1 MPNER
6 FWNRLLQAVA
16 DDNVI
21 PIIGN
26 RLLADGEQSFHKTVA
41 EKLLEVNGLDTS
53 QVPWRRGRE
62 IHDAVY
68 TIKAARPVNDSD
80 LYGDVAEAIQSVSAD
95 FSNQLPPA
103 LSQFATI
110 AGFRL
115 IVYLGSDNL
124 LARALS
130 GRAQV
135 NEIVHAPN
143 LPLSEK
149 IDLDPAWKN
158 HPGEVN
164 LLYLFGKARSNFFA
178 IHEED
183 ILEYAHNLMSGGQGV
198 PVRFLDEMRS
208 RNLLLIG
215 CCFPDW
221 LSRFFIRLFS
231 KDRLSSKRKH
241 EWYIDDSQGSPDL
254 TVFLSTFS
262 RDTDLVLD
270 TPPSAFIEELHNRWQ
285 AQYGGV
291 QSPPVIPGSPP
302 AKGALFF
309 ISYSRQTDSPAVQR
323 LYEKLRELG
332 AEEGDIW
339 FDRKTIEPGNDY
351 QMTIITGIDRCRYF
365 LPVISDA
372 ADQRPEGFFRREW
385 NRAIKR
391 QEAMADGYN
400 FVLPL
405 IVDEAER
412 APETY
417 QNVPSEWLNHIHFGR
432 APGGE
437 PDAPTYDT
445 LLSWLRRAR
454 KQKE

>member
-1 MPNER
+1 MMNER

-16 DDNVI
+16 DGNVI
-21 PIIGN
+21 PVIGS
-26 RLLADGEQSFHKTVA
+26 RLLADGNQSFHWKVA
-41 EKLLEVNGLDTS
+41 ERLLEVNGLDTS
-53 QVPWRRGRE
+53 QLPFRRGRE
-62 IHDAVY
+62 IHDAVCA
-68 TIKAARPVNDSD
+68 IKADRTINDSD
-80 LYGDVAEAIQSVSAD
+80 LYGDVADAIQSVSAD
-95 FSNQLPPA
+95 FSSQLPSA
-103 LSQFATI
+103 LSQFASI
-110 AGFRL
+110 ADFRL

-130 GRAQV
+130 RRALV

-149 IDLDPAWKN
+149 IDLDPAWKT

-164 LLYLFGKARSNFFA
+164 LLYLFGKARSDFFA

-231 KDRLSSKRKH
+231 RDRLISKRKH
-241 EWYIDDSQGSPDL
+241 EWYIDDSQSSPDL

-270 TPPSAFIEELHNRWQ
+270 TPPAAFIEELHNRWQ
-285 AQYGGV
+285 AQYGGEG
-291 QSPPVIPGSPP
+291 QDDDPQNPP

-309 ISYSRQTDSPAVQR
+309 ISYSRQTDSPAVQK

-332 AEEGDIW
+332 VAEGEIW
-339 FDRKTIEPGNDY
+339 FDRETIDPGEDY
-351 QMTIITGIDRCRYF
+351 QEKIISGIDRCRYF
-365 LPVISDA
+365 LPVISRA
-372 ADQRPEGFFRREW
+372 ADRLPEKFFRREW
-385 NRAIKR
+385 KRAISR
-391 QEAMADGYN
+391 QEKMAASHN

-405 IVDEAER
+405 RVDEVEHG
-412 APETY
+412 PETY
-417 QNVPSEWLNHIHFGR
+417 LNIPSEWREHIHFGY

-437 PDAPTYDT
+437 PDARTYDT
-445 LLSWLRRAR
+445 LKKWLRQAR
-454 KQKE
+454 SQQE